1 MNVVLDRKDGLQEPN
16 DLNCLQRPRG
26 SRQATTGAMVNGAGV
41 ARDVKSMLEPSVW
54 NNDSHQGE
62 CRPSPVGTLD
72 PTGYTRY
79 GCAAVLSR
87 FDRRSALPGAKSITY
102 RTKGLYSEH
111 ENPEPSA
118 GPSETG
124 KPPSLA
130 MSWSGG
136 GALVVVRARESRAH
150 GEGEQ

>member
-1 MNVVLDRKDGLQEPN
+1 
-16 DLNCLQRPRG
+16 
-26 SRQATTGAMVNGAGV
+26 MVNGAGE
-41 ARDVKSMLEPSVW
+41 ARDVKSMLEPSVR

-62 CRPSPVGTLD
+62 CRPSPVGPLG

-87 FDRRSALPGAKSITY
+87 FDRRSALPGAKSVTY
-102 RTKGLYSEH
+102 RTKGLNFEH

-118 GPSETG
+118 DPSETG
-124 KPPSLA
+124 KPSSLV
-130 MSWSGG
+130 MSWAGG